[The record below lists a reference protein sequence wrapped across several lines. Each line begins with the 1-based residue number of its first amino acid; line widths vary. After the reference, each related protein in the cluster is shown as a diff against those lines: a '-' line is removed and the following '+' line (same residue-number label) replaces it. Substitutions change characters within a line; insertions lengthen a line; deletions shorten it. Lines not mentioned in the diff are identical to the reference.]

1 MVDEPERKR
10 QKFSQEDGNDISQ
23 HKEKI
28 LKMSALGMSTA
39 QIADVWHMNVTE
51 VVRLLNQDPESS
63 GQGKQ
68 ALRSLVKRLMED
80 PTEFC
85 CPVSHELMEDP
96 VVAGDGFTYER
107 SCIEDW
113 LKERRKSPMTGATIK
128 TSVLNPNQDKKS
140 AIIAFKEETVAE
152 ILRVAPQ
159 LTGSDAANVL
169 NRAEHF
175 VRSNL
180 PDAAARRKLSAVLL
194 QRAKLPGVGKGGVIQ
209 ELVSLLLEMQ
219 DDEKLQQFLCETEE
233 SELLSLLWKLD
244 EEMVTSLHKT
254 IRSASMSG
262 SKPCRKMINKEL
274 ACRFANRSMDDERL
288 KKLWDLLQLKDV
300 DDEED
305 WTKAAAVVLAT
316 FIDRLEVVVADLGMD
331 VLSYARAYVE
341 DHDSAKAFA
350 EQFFSY
356 DLGIA
361 NEAPTWPPQGSA
373 KIFAEIAS
381 RIDDTHEEKLRFLMR
396 AHEIDDFDDMIRKTL
411 VKQLHHSIAQEW
423 VLERG
428 DGLELESL
436 YLKLVLEDEQEISEE
451 VMSRIR
457 LAEDQLKALTA
468 EQLMLLSAH
477 LDRAGRC
484 NDAARLAVDAAKHFA
499 AEGHDEESQNAL
511 LKAFRMDRNNGDAW
525 EGLVDVVSDLRREFK
540 AKCRDVDE
548 LKRKCRDLEK
558 AQSSKSDELPLMSFI
573 WDLSSYDF
581 QDFSKGER
589 LNSDKF
595 FLSSSGIRAWL
606 VLVPKG
612 CKSSKPDKAGGILYM
627 DRAAKV
633 KVKIHSNVYPFSRWD
648 IDQDFSKSCVKPPLG
663 YGNPNFMDRFEVESR
678 GSISIHLMSIQAPN
692 STLRCVGPGSTFGPG
707 EGWT

>member
-1 MVDEPERKR
+1 MVAFIAMVDEPERKR

-244 EEMVTSLHKT
+244 EEMV
-254 IRSASMSG
+254 
-262 SKPCRKMINKEL
+262 
-274 ACRFANRSMDDERL
+274 
-288 KKLWDLLQLKDV
+288 
-300 DDEED
+300 
-305 WTKAAAVVLAT
+305 
-316 FIDRLEVVVADLGMD
+316 
-331 VLSYARAYVE
+331 
-341 DHDSAKAFA
+341 
-350 EQFFSY
+350 
-356 DLGIA
+356 
-361 NEAPTWPPQGSA
+361 
-373 KIFAEIAS
+373 
-381 RIDDTHEEKLRFLMR
+381 
-396 AHEIDDFDDMIRKTL
+396 
-411 VKQLHHSIAQEW
+411 
-423 VLERG
+423 
-428 DGLELESL
+428 
-436 YLKLVLEDEQEISEE
+436 
-451 VMSRIR
+451 
-457 LAEDQLKALTA
+457 
-468 EQLMLLSAH
+468 
-477 LDRAGRC
+477 C
-484 NDAARLAVDAAKHFA
+484 NPV
-499 AEGHDEESQNAL
+499 N
-511 LKAFRMDRNNGDAW
+511 
-525 EGLVDVVSDLRREFK
+525 
-540 AKCRDVDE
+540 
-548 LKRKCRDLEK
+548 
-558 AQSSKSDELPLMSFI
+558 
-573 WDLSSYDF
+573 
-581 QDFSKGER
+581 
-589 LNSDKF
+589 
-595 FLSSSGIRAWL
+595 
-606 VLVPKG
+606 
-612 CKSSKPDKAGGILYM
+612 
-627 DRAAKV
+627 
-633 KVKIHSNVYPFSRWD
+633 
-648 IDQDFSKSCVKPPLG
+648 
-663 YGNPNFMDRFEVESR
+663 
-678 GSISIHLMSIQAPN
+678 
-692 STLRCVGPGSTFGPG
+692 
-707 EGWT
+707 